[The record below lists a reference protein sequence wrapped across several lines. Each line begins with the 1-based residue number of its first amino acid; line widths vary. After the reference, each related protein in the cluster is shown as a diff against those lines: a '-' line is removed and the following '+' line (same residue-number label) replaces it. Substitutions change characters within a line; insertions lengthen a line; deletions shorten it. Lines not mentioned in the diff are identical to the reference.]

1 VSEVRQEGYA
11 GAVSEDA
18 SERGADASA
27 PGSAGSRPEANLDPT
42 QGSQD
47 AGSEDLAGDGPAD
60 PGPEDPGPEAGAGL
74 VPDETAGKDVE
85 SLDSGD
91 RGGSGDVAT
100 ELGGAGAEAE
110 HKDGGTR
117 DAGADADD
125 ESDLDDDSDD
135 ANADDEDNPL
145 DTEAEIAADY
155 LEELLDI
162 ADLDGDIDTYIEG
175 ERAHVSIVSES
186 EILVGPN
193 GEVLDALQEL
203 ARLAVMSETGGRSR
217 LMLDIAGYR
226 ERRRKEL
233 IILANDA
240 VQEARETNERVPL
253 APMNPFER
261 KIVHDAVVLAG
272 LTSASEGEEP
282 KRHVVIHPVS

>member
-1 VSEVRQEGYA
+1 VSEVRQESYPGPVA
-11 GAVSEDA
+11 QEA
-18 SERGADASA
+18 SEREAGASA
-27 PGSAGSRPEANLDPT
+27 LGPEGASQRAAENLSGT
-42 QGSQD
+42 QDGQD
-47 AGSEDLAGDGPAD
+47 AGEGGNGPQN
-60 PGPEDPGPEAGAGL
+60 PGPEAGAGL
-74 VPDETAGKDVE
+74 VPDEPADLV
-85 SLDSGD
+85 
-91 RGGSGDVAT
+91 
-100 ELGGAGAEAE
+100 
-110 HKDGGTR
+110 
-117 DAGADADD
+117 DAGDQGEA
-125 ESDLDDDSDD
+125 DDDSDAD
-135 ANADDEDNPL
+135 AEDEDNPL

-175 ERAHVSIVSES
+175 DRAHVSIVSDS
-186 EILVGPN
+186 EILVGAN

-233 IILANDA
+233 IGLANDA
-240 VQEARETNERVPL
+240 VREARETNERVPL

-282 KRHVVIHPVS
+282 RRHVVIHPVP